1 MKKFIFTLFAAL
13 LLGIMTSPFVV
24 LAQDNP
30 DEGFLIAVNEDE
42 TLSDEERFVR
52 AKDGLEKALS
62 LSLEKV
68 ASLTADLNNR
78 EFEDGSREAE
88 LKSVFLENL
97 ASYEVYYSESL
108 TRAQYLDNLESV
120 QALAVE
126 IKEYRDL
133 TYTPGIE
140 KVVEFVL
147 VFYSEDVIGKATE
160 RLNKVSEDIE
170 KLEALGL
177 IENGA
182 FSGQIESI
190 SSSLLEAD
198 NLRIQAKDI
207 ILAVETGEPAGP
219 VEESVD
225 AAEQTAA
232 QTDTLDVAEEP
243 SPQALLEQSLNNVK
257 SVYEAFLEISKS
269 VKETLGLE

>member
-1 MKKFIFTLFAAL
+1 MKKIIFTLFAAL

-24 LAQDNP
+24 LAEDNP
-30 DEGFLIAVNEDE
+30 AESFFVAAIDDE

-52 AKDGLEKALS
+52 AKEGLEKALS
-62 LSLEKV
+62 LSIEKV
-68 ASLTADLNNR
+68 ASLTADLNGR
-78 EFEDGSREAE
+78 GFEDGSREAE

-108 TRAQYLDNLESV
+108 TRAQSLDNLESV

-198 NLRIQAKDI
+198 NLRIQARDI
-207 ILAVETGEPAGP
+207 ILTVETGEPAGP